1 MKPLTVDQ
9 RHAYSYCCH
18 AAGVQWLQELSEE
31 QSRHTKKVQKN
42 WKKSGG
48 FLKIPVFLANS
59 SFSGPHS
66 SLLGLDLVWV
76 TIIIRV
82 ALKTMV
88 ALRIGVALRTMV
100 ALIIMVALRIK
111 VAL

>member
-1 MKPLTVDQ
+1 MRIFVSV
-9 RHAYSYCCH
+9 Y
-18 AAGVQWLQELSEE
+18 VII
-31 QSRHTKKVQKN
+31 N
-42 WKKSGG
+42 
-48 FLKIPVFLANS
+48 INS
-59 SFSGPHS
+59 LCLG
-66 SLLGLDLVWV
+66 LRQGLGLDLVWV

-100 ALIIMVALRIK
+100 ALIIMVALRIR

>member
-1 MKPLTVDQ
+1 MLTGQ
-9 RHAYSYCCH
+9 RNK
-18 AAGVQWLQELSEE
+18 E
-31 QSRHTKKVQKN
+31 KN
-42 WKKSGG
+42 KYRSPGEMRI
-48 FLKIPVFLANS
+48 FVSVYVIIIVNS
-59 SFSGPHS
+59 LCPG
-66 SLLGLDLVWV
+66 LRQGLDLGLGLDLVWV
-76 TIIIRV
+76 THIIRV